1 MFYYVDINYS
11 FQFSVVD
18 EIITITF
25 VEILPVLPK
34 IKKILSYVTLFNY

>member
-18 EIITITF
+18 EIITF
-25 VEILPVLPK
+25 VEILPVLRK